1 MPKQYLTLLIFSL
14 LALGYQ
20 SSTTATESI
29 ELSQPPASLAK
40 WYKPTNKRQVWL
52 HTMFRLRRAVQ
63 AVEDYGNEGNYSAMQ
78 KWAKKLAKDYRSI
91 PDMIPEWQD
100 DVDTDWVDRLVQA
113 AQEENLQQAR
123 LALRKLKLT
132 CKSCHR
138 EYRAIVAAQY
148 RSPDYSDINLL
159 DSKTNQKI
167 KFKQSM
173 ENLSHT
179 VNRIMIALQDDQI
192 KVARDSS
199 QTLNRQLQD
208 LGASCKT
215 CHKDPQSKTRILGKT
230 TSQDIEKLW
239 KSLKGKDNRASQS
252 SLGHLSVN
260 ICARCHSIHR
270 TLAGLRKVIMPDEK
284 ND

>member
-1 MPKQYLTLLIFSL
+1 MSKKYLKLLLINL

-20 SSTTATESI
+20 PITTATESV

-52 HTMFRLRRAVQ
+52 HTMFRLRRSVQ
-63 AVEDYGNEGNYSAMQ
+63 AIEDYGNEGNYDAML
-78 KWAKKLAKDYRSI
+78 KWAEKLAKDYRSI

-100 DVDTDWVDRLVQA
+100 DVDTDWAVRLVQA
-113 AQEENLQQAR
+113 SRDKNIKQTK
-123 LALRKLKLT
+123 LALRKLKIT

-148 RSPDYSDINLL
+148 RSPDYTNISLA
-159 DSKTNQKI
+159 DSETNQDI

-173 ENLSHT
+173 KKLSHS
-179 VNRIMIALQDDQI
+179 VNRIMIALQDNQI
-192 KVARDSS
+192 KVAQNSS

-208 LGASCKT
+208 LGKSCKI
-215 CHKDPQSKTRILGKT
+215 CHKDPDTKIRILGKT
-230 TSQDIEKLW
+230 TSHDMEKLW

-252 SLGHLSVN
+252 TLGHLSVN

-270 TLAGLRKVIMPDEK
+270 TLAGLRKMVTSDE
-284 ND
+284 